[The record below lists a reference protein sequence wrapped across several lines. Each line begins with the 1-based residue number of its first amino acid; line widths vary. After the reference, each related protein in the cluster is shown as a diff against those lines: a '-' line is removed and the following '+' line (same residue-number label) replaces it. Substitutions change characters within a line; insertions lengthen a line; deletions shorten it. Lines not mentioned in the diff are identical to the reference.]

1 MAAVL
6 HSRERESENRER
18 GEQHGCAGIDLGP
31 AALGRACYLGS
42 RAAAS
47 ALLAVHRV
55 EWSDGGRQ
63 LWCGEEWE
71 GSVVLL

>member
-1 MAAVL
+1 MAKKECSKG
-6 HSRERESENRER
+6 SRGRGEER
-18 GEQHGCAGIDLGP
+18 EQHGHAGVDLGL
-31 AALGRACYLGS
+31 AALGRACYHGS

-63 LWCGEEWE
+63 RWCGEEWE
-71 GSVVLL
+71 GSVVHL